1 MVRFRRR
8 PSEARRVVSIADPVP
23 YAVQSAVA
31 ERTLDL
37 LLDFGA
43 FMALC
48 SATDNPG
55 SEIGRAGHR
64 LASEFDRL
72 VSWLHDEPASAD
84 QDRAQLMAGLGYHRA
99 MVHNALRFVFPR
111 ARTERSEELRRSLR
125 VIGLPTMQLHDLC
138 ARLAADP
145 RS

>member
-1 MVRFRRR
+1 VVRFWWRQSSSPR
-8 PSEARRVVSIADPVP
+8 AAAVADPVP
-23 YAVQSAVA
+23 EAIKSAVA

-48 SATDNPG
+48 SAADNPG

-64 LASEFDRL
+64 LATEFDRL
-72 VSWLHDEPASAD
+72 AAWLEDEHAPED
-84 QDRAQLMAGLGYHRA
+84 EEREQLIVGLRYHRA

-111 ARTERSEELRRSLR
+111 AHNRRSAELRRSLG
-125 VIGLPTMQLHDLC
+125 VIGAPTLRLHDLC
-138 ARLAADP
+138 AELGADR